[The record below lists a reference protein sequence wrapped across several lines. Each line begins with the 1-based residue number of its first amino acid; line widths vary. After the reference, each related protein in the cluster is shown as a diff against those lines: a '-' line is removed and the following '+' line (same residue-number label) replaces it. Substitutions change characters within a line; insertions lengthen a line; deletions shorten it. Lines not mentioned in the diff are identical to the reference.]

1 VESSAV
7 ETVIISHVP
16 SASTRSPRLPPEVR
30 RRQILDSTAAVVV
43 RDGFGSLTIDAVAR
57 EAKITRPVVYD
68 QFGDLTGLLD
78 AFLADVEARAMA
90 AAGDALPDPDSD
102 EPPDKLLEQSMRT
115 FLGAV
120 RSDPD
125 LWRIVLIPPEGT
137 PAESRGLVDQRRSE
151 LAADTAKLIDGV
163 CQRHSLLPGVDREV
177 LARVLIGIAEDMGRL
192 VLRKPRQFGA
202 ERIARATG
210 EIARLLPQERGAS

>member
-1 VESSAV
+1 
-7 ETVIISHVP
+7 
-16 SASTRSPRLPPEVR
+16 
-30 RRQILDSTAAVVV
+30 VVV

-115 FLGAV
+115 FLEAV